1 MSSSG
6 LLSMN
11 DTIKPS
17 VMAELLE
24 SHQELADVPA
34 IGETVTGTIIEKTS
48 SAIYLDLGQIGV
60 GVIYGRE
67 LFDDLDT
74 FQKAKI
80 GDTVQAN
87 VLAHDNEDGY
97 VELSLRT
104 ATVERTWEE
113 LRRRFSDGSAF
124 PSEIIDAN
132 KGGLLVRVNGV
143 SGFLP
148 VSQLAPDHYPRVE
161 GGDKNKILERLRSY
175 IGQSFTVK
183 IITLDQEDEKL
194 IVSEKSAISDI
205 IGTALEQLGEGK
217 IVEGVVS
224 GIVDFGVFVK
234 FQEAD
239 QELEGLV
246 HISELAWQRIDNP
259 ADLLSLDQTVKA
271 KVIGIDDGLR
281 ISLSIKQLEED
292 PWVSVTKKYNVGDTI
307 KGKVLKV
314 TPFGGFVRLD
324 QDIHGLVHVS
334 ELPESAQGD
343 PTSLLKAG
351 ETLDFT
357 VISLEPKEHRLGLSL
372 RATESDSEP
381 KAKEETDAKK
391 EKKPAAKKTTK
402 KKVTKKTKEE

>member
-1 MSSSG
+1 MTNSPKEK
-6 LLSMN
+6 
-11 DTIKPS
+11 TS

-24 SHQELADVPA
+24 SHQELADVPRV
-34 IGETVTGTIIEKTS
+34 GDTLNGTIIEKTS
-48 SAIYLDLGQIGV
+48 NAIYLDLGQLGV

-74 FQKAKI
+74 FSKAKI
-80 GDTVQAN
+80 GDTAQAN
-87 VLAHDNEDGY
+87 VLSLDNEDGY

-113 LRRRFSDGSAF
+113 LRRRFGDGAAF
-124 PSEIIDAN
+124 ATEIIEAN

-175 IGQSFTVK
+175 IGQAFTVK
-183 IITLDQEDEKL
+183 IIGLDQEDEKL

-205 IGTALEQLGEGK
+205 ISTALEQLGEGK
-217 IVEGVVS
+217 VVEGTVS

-234 FQEAD
+234 FMEAD

-246 HISELAWQRIDNP
+246 HISELAWQRIDDP
-259 ADLLSLDQTVKA
+259 ADLVTPGQKVKA

-281 ISLSIKQLEED
+281 ISLSIKQLQED
-292 PWVSVTKKYNVGDTI
+292 PWVSVTKKYNVGDTV
-307 KGKVLKV
+307 KGEVLKV

-324 QDIHGLVHVS
+324 EDIHGLVHVS
-334 ELPESAQGD
+334 ELPESAQKD
-343 PTSLLKAG
+343 PTTILKAG
-351 ETLDFT
+351 DTMEFT
-357 VISLEPKEHRLGLSL
+357 IISLEPKEHRLGLSL
-372 RATESDSEP
+372 RTTAPDIDE
-381 KAKEETDAKK
+381 KE
-391 EKKPAAKKTTK
+391 TK
-402 KKVTKKTKEE
+402 KKAPKKTKKKKSDE